1 MAHLHGVDAKT
12 VNLEE
17 DAYERLCA
25 AMLPGESFSE
35 VIRRVVPEPRAS
47 FTGADLLE
55 YIRRGGSGMSEE
67 VLDGIEAALNDK
79 RLPADKP

>member
-1 MAHLHGVDAKT
+1 MHLRGVNAKT

-25 AMLPGESFSE
+25 AMLPGESFSA
-35 VIRRVVPEPRAS
+35 VIRRVMPEPS
-47 FTGADLLE
+47 TPLTGADLLE
-55 YIRRGGSGMSEE
+55 YIRRGGSGISEE

-79 RLPADKP
+79 HSPADNP